1 MTPKYPHDINKYS
14 DIFKE
19 LTGIYPLKIKCA
31 LATNG
36 KDVVIFKIDED
47 QRMTVQSC
55 RRVLPYIELI
65 TTPQAD
71 RTVIVSYYVDTLFEA
86 KYKRDKPKTT
96 PDESVFTPKKYPPPP
111 PAAPLPE
118 QVYTVAFGEY
128 DDYRVTAVFTT
139 KEKAEAYADAQN
151 EKQREEQIK
160 KGHLVWYKYYYDD
173 TLDLDPTL

>member
-14 DIFKE
+14 DIFEE

-36 KDVVIFKIDED
+36 KDVVMFKIDED

-55 RRVLPYIELI
+55 RRALPYIELS

-71 RTVIVSYYVDTLFEA
+71 RTVIVSYYVDTLFEV
-86 KYKRDKPKTT
+86 KYKRAKSKTM
-96 PDESVFTPKKYPPPP
+96 PNESVFTPKKYPPPP

-118 QVYTVAFGEY
+118 QVYTVAYGRY
-128 DDYRVTAVFTT
+128 DDYRIAAVFTT
-139 KEKAEAYADAQN
+139 EEKAQAYAAAQN
-151 EKQREEQIK
+151 KLQMQKWGKVLDE
-160 KGHLVWYKYYYDD
+160 YYCDD